1 MKRTFLRRWVFAVTA
16 GEAIGFIIPAAVGGS
31 LALAEAPSFVV
42 YPVMILAGAC
52 EGILLGL
59 GQSIGFGSS
68 VPRLAWV
75 TATAVGAALA
85 WSLGMLPSTIV
96 GFDLGSLSTVL
107 WVSMGAVLLLVS
119 IPTLQWLV
127 LRRAVPGSFRWIPIN
142 AGAWAAGILWTVAP
156 SPFIDE
162 NTAPP
167 VLLGSYVLAGILM
180 AATVATLTGFA
191 AKRVVLAAEAGR
203 AQQRHPTA

>member
-42 YPVMILAGAC
+42 YPVTILAGAC

-75 TATAVGAALA
+75 TAVGAALA

-107 WVSMGAVLLLVS
+107 WVGMGAVLLLVS

-156 SPFIDE
+156 TPFIDE

-167 VLLGSYVLAGILM
+167 VLLESYVLAGILM

>member
-42 YPVMILAGAC
+42 YPVTILAGAC

-75 TATAVGAALA
+75 TAVGAALA

-107 WVSMGAVLLLVS
+107 WVGMGAVLLLVS